1 MKVGIF
7 NFINSIIVE
16 FVCLIVL
23 VEAYRYADTW
33 WYFIIAVLTAVYFTM
48 NGYYLVSRLNKIF
61 KEN

>member
-23 VEAYRYADTW
+23 VEAYRYADAW
-33 WYFIIAVLTAVYFTM
+33 WYFIIAVIAAAYFTM